1 MKNFNLYYRMLLSSG
16 YIAWLRL
23 SSQFTRTLLG
33 TAWIG
38 LSLII
43 TISILG
49 CIYGTLTGV
58 SDWSSYWIY
67 AALGILCWNAIA
79 TSISNSC
86 SLLERSRDRL
96 LNQNLPLNLFII
108 EEWFYNCFSFL
119 IGFIMIFF
127 LLLFL
132 KPLLLSAFL
141 SGGWL
146 GLVNILLGC
155 LIFSLVV
162 SPLALLFPDICQ
174 LTPIF
179 LQISFLASPILFDRQ
194 SLGSLYWVSNL
205 NPLYLWI
212 RISREPF
219 IGNLNLGL
227 QISFLISQLVFIFIF
242 LWLIDKLQ
250 MILIRRI

>member
-1 MKNFNLYYRMLLSSG
+1 MNNFNLYYRMLLSSG

-58 SDWSSYWIY
+58 TDWKSYWIY
-67 AALGILCWNAIA
+67 AALGILCWNAVA
-79 TSISNSC
+79 TCISNSC

-96 LNQNLPLNLFII
+96 LNQNVPITLFII
-108 EEWFYNCFSFL
+108 EEWFYNSFSFL
-119 IGFIMIFF
+119 IGFIMIFII
-127 LLLFL
+127 LVFL
-132 KPLLLSAFL
+132 KPFLLFVFFN
-141 SGGWL
+141 GGWL

-155 LIFSLVV
+155 LIFSLIM
-162 SPLALLFPDICQ
+162 SPLAVLLPDICQ

-179 LQISFLASPILFDRQ
+179 LQISFLASPILFYRQ
-194 SLGSLYWVSNL
+194 SLGNLYWVSNL

-219 IGNLNLGL
+219 IGNLNVNQ
-227 QISFLISQLVFIFIF
+227 QICFFLTQIGSIYILLFLVNKF
-242 LWLIDKLQ
+242 Q
-250 MILIRRI
+250 MMLLRRL